1 MGIMDKIFGNNQQQ
15 AAPAA
20 PANQQQQATGPAGM
34 PAGYN
39 ATTPASATS
48 DANGMIPPAAAN
60 EGGTS
65 TDAASPLD
73 EFKDLWQN
81 VANSDTSEETGVLG
95 TIDPK
100 QIMAAAGKVNFAKV
114 ITAEDIAA
122 IQAGGEGATAA
133 LGRALNSTSQAVY
146 AQSALASS
154 KLIEQAVSKIEERIL
169 GKLPDQVR
177 RNLLDN
183 SMVEDNASY
192 SHPAAA
198 PLVQLVQN
206 QLATKHPN
214 ATPSQLKKMAQDY
227 FANSFKAINGD
238 KASDTGNTSTKDKKG
253 DVEIDWAT
261 ELDLF

>member
-1 MGIMDKIFGNNQQQ
+1 MGIMDKLFGNQQPVTPV
-15 AAPAA
+15 APAA
-20 PANQQQQATGPAGM
+20 QGGTPGGL
-34 PAGYN
+34 PAGYQ
-39 ATTPASATS
+39 AATPASATS
-48 DANGMIPPAAAN
+48 EANGVIPPDASNQQA
-60 EGGTS
+60 T
-65 TDAASPLD
+65 TDASTTSPLD
-73 EFKDLWQN
+73 QFTDLWQN
-81 VANSDTSEETGVLG
+81 AGNSNTEPEAGVLG

-114 ITAEDIAA
+114 ISQEDIAA
-122 IQAGGEGATAA
+122 IQTGGEGAVKAFGNA
-133 LGRALNSTSQAVY
+133 MNLVSQAVY

-154 KLIEQAVSKIEERIL
+154 KLIEQATSKMEERIL

-183 SMVEDNASY
+183 SMVEDNAAY

-227 FANSFKAINGD
+227 FDNSFKAINGD
-238 KASDTGNTSTKDKKG
+238 KDKAQQLENNSKTA
-253 DVEIDWAT
+253 EIDWNA